1 MKLKIFIDKNHEE
14 EILIYA
20 HEKSELV
27 DSIEKLLSDADE
39 PLVGYTEKEAVRLDV
54 ADVCCFTVE
63 DNKVYAV
70 TEKEKLRL
78 KERLYQIEER
88 LPDNF
93 IKINQSCIANIRK
106 IELFD
111 ASISGTLSVIFK
123 NRHRDY
129 VSRRNLKHVKERLGI
144 K

>member
-20 HEKSELV
+20 HEKSALI
-27 DSIEKLLSDADE
+27 DSIEKLLSDEGE

-54 ADVCCFTVE
+54 TDVYCFTVE
-63 DNKVYAV
+63 DNKVCAV

-106 IELFD
+106 IERFD
-111 ASISGTLSVIFK
+111 SSISGTLSVIFK
-123 NRHRDY
+123 NGHRDY
-129 VSRRNLKHVKERLGI
+129 VSRRNLKHVKERLGL